1 MEEKIKE
8 NLIVEE
14 NQNNKDNDYQ
24 DQNEKS
30 SDIERIDN
38 LENTNFDLNKSQDSL
53 ISEES
58 NDKLKKIF

>member
-38 LENTNFDLNKSQDSL
+38 L
-53 ISEES
+53 
-58 NDKLKKIF
+58 